1 MAREDG
7 TQSLVS
13 PETGPAA
20 FINLL
25 WRRGRREG
33 DTMGRASS
41 GFGFLVFLALS
52 LPAWAQAEDAVL
64 VTATRFPE
72 DARRL
77 PASVTVIS
85 AEDIATSAAR
95 TLPELLSEQVGITM
109 KDFYGNNAA
118 VTGIDLRGFG
128 VTGPQNT
135 LILLDGRRITD
146 IDLSSVQWSAIPLAG
161 IERIEILRG
170 TGAVLYGDGASAGVV
185 NIVTRSPLKAG
196 TRVEALGRAGTFD
209 TLEGQL
215 YGSHANA
222 RFGLNASVYGYSS
235 DGYRANNRNEQQ
247 NSTLNLRWGVADTT
261 LDLRLGT
268 DRQDLRLPGARRI
281 QPSIGLDEY
290 RDDPRGAQT
299 PLDYA
304 SRDGARAGVTLM
316 QRLGE
321 AELSAGLDWRD
332 KDQRA
337 YFDQGGFPIYR
348 ADRLEVSSLTPRVRI
363 PFTLGATRHRL
374 TLGADWHAWRY
385 DSRRANLPENAAQ
398 PINRVRVSQD
408 ARALYLHDAIAL
420 APATELALGWRDER
434 VRFSAR
440 DALDP
445 AAPGFFFHTA
455 APDAAETQRQRAWE
469 AGLRHSL
476 SAAWTLFARA
486 GRSFR
491 FVNVDELYE
500 NDALF
505 NAQFQILRP
514 QRARTREAGA
524 EWRAGGLALRGALFR
539 IDVADEIHLDPFSSG
554 VGNTNLPPSR
564 RQGLELGGRWQVSRG
579 LALHAGY
586 AYTDARF
593 RRGVLA
599 GSPFAIG
606 TNLDISGKRVPLV
619 PEHKLNAGFSWELA
633 AATRLSGA
641 VTALSSQHMD
651 NDEPNT
657 LGTKIPAYAVADL
670 KLSRA
675 FAWGRL
681 ALALNN
687 VFDETYYTYAVRS
700 AFIADRYSV
709 YPLPGR
715 TLALVAEMKLE

>member
-1 MAREDG
+1 M
-7 TQSLVS
+7 V
-13 PETGPAA
+13 
-20 FINLL
+20 
-25 WRRGRREG
+25 RGCL
-33 DTMGRASS
+33 
-41 GFGFLVFLALS
+41 GFGLLILVLASLS
-52 LPAWAQAEDAVL
+52 AWSQAEDAVV
-64 VTATRFPE
+64 VTAMRFPE

-77 PASVTVIS
+77 PASVTVIG
-85 AEDIATSAAR
+85 AEEIANSAAR
-95 TLPELLSEQVGITM
+95 TLPELLSEQVGVTM

-118 VTGIDLRGFG
+118 VTGVDLRGFG

-146 IDLSSVQWSAIPLAG
+146 IDLSGVQWSAIPLAG

-170 TGAVLYGDGASAGVV
+170 TGAVLYGEGASGGVI

-196 TRVEALGRAGTFD
+196 TRFEALGRTATFN

-222 RFGLNASVYGYSS
+222 RFGVNASVYGYAS

-247 NSTLNLRWGVADTT
+247 NNTFNARWGVADTT
-261 LDLRLGT
+261 LDLRLAT

-304 SRDGARAGVTLM
+304 SRDGARAGLTLM
-316 QRLGE
+316 HRLGD

-348 ADRLEVSSLTPRVRI
+348 ADRLEVSAFTPRVRV
-363 PFTLGATRHRL
+363 PFALGAARHRL
-374 TLGADWHAWRY
+374 TLGTDWHAWRY
-385 DSRRANLPENAAQ
+385 DSRRANLPQNVAQ

-408 ARALYLHDAIAL
+408 SRAFYLHDAIAL
-420 APATELALGWRDER
+420 GAATEAALGWRDER
-434 VRFSAR
+434 VRYSAT

-445 AAPGFFFHTA
+445 GAPGFAFNTA
-455 APDAAETQRQRAWE
+455 APEAQETQRQRAWE
-469 AGLRHSL
+469 AGLRHAL
-476 SAAWTLFARA
+476 SAEWTLYARA
-486 GRSFR
+486 GRSYR

-500 NDALF
+500 SDALF
-505 NAQFQILRP
+505 NAQFQLLRP
-514 QRARTREAGA
+514 QRARAREAGA
-524 EWRAGGLALRGALFR
+524 EWHARSLAFRAALFR
-539 IDVADEIHLDPFSSG
+539 TDVTDEIHLDPFSSG

-564 RQGLELGGRWQVSRG
+564 RRGVELDGRWQASR
-579 LALHAGY
+579 ALVLRAGY

-593 RRGVLA
+593 RQGVLA

-606 TNLDISGKRVPLV
+606 TNLEVAGRRVPLV
-619 PEHKLNAGFSWELA
+619 PEHKLDAGFSWELPGV
-633 AATRLSGA
+633 TRLSGA
-641 VTALSSQHMD
+641 LTAVSSQIMD

-657 LGTKIPAYAVADL
+657 LGARIPAYATAHL

-675 FAWGRL
+675 FSWGRL
-681 ALALNN
+681 SLAANNILN
-687 VFDETYYTYAVRS
+687 EKYYTYAVRS
-700 AFIADRYSV
+700 AFIADRYAV

-715 TLALVAEMKLE
+715 TLALVAEMKLD